1 MSHPLAYKMAFLM
14 LVIVAAFPARA
25 QDDEDKEDETRKSV
39 AAFAWRNIG
48 PANMMGRI
56 AAIDGLNTD
65 YRTVLVGSA
74 SGGVYKSTNAGV
86 TWESIFDDYGSQSIG
101 DVAFFQGDPDTIW
114 VGTGESTNRNSVGWG
129 DGIYK
134 STDAGTTFTHMGLK
148 ETRQIS
154 EIVPHPTDP
163 NIVYVAALG
172 SLFGPSGER
181 GIYKTTDGGQSW
193 TLLTNGLPKN
203 GTIGA
208 TVVVLHPQNPDIVTV

>member
-1 MSHPLAYKMAFLM
+1 LLFENRSEDFSQEKKSMSHSLAYKMTFLT
-14 LVIVAAFPARA
+14 LLIVAAFPARA

-39 AAFAWRNIG
+39 AAFEWRNIG

-114 VGTGESTNRNSVGWG
+114 IGTGESTNRNRVMV
-129 DGIYK
+129 
-134 STDAGTTFTHMGLK
+134 ST
-148 ETRQIS
+148 
-154 EIVPHPTDP
+154 
-163 NIVYVAALG
+163 
-172 SLFGPSGER
+172 SL
-181 GIYKTTDGGQSW
+181 Q
-193 TLLTNGLPKN
+193 TLVRHLRTW
-203 GTIGA
+203 
-208 TVVVLHPQNPDIVTV
+208 D